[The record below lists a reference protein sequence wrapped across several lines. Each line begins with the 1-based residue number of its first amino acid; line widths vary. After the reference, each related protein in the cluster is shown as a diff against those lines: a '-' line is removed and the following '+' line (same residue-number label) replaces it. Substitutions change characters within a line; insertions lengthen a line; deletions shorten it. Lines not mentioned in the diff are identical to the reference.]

1 MIKKKIGYLGGTFD
15 PIHFGHLN
23 LALEALEKAHFDEI
37 WFCPTLLS
45 PHKKETPPIEIIHR
59 LKMVELATEEI
70 PQFKVIENETQGELP
85 PFTYETLLSLK
96 NDPQNQDKTFTL
108 LLSEDLIAGLEK
120 WHKIDR
126 LLDESP
132 ILIGHRTGF
141 KPPKEN
147 DLNQEVLSRVQNK
160 KLSIR
165 TLEIS
170 SSNLRTRLKNKLYC
184 AHLLPRKVLDYIC
197 QNELY

>member
-23 LALEALEKAHFDEI
+23 LALEALEKAHLDEI

-45 PHKKETPPIEIIHR
+45 PHKEETPPIKIAHR
-59 LKMVELATEEI
+59 LKMVKLATEDI
-70 PQFKVIENETQGELP
+70 PEFKVIENEAHGELP
-85 PFTYETLLSLK
+85 PFTYETLTNLK
-96 NDPQNQDKTFTL
+96 NDPQNQDKIFTL
-108 LLSEDLIAGLEK
+108 LLSEDLVEGLGR
-120 WHKIDR
+120 WHKVDR
-126 LLDESP
+126 LLEEFP
-132 ILIGHRTGF
+132 ILIGHRIGC
-141 KPPKEN
+141 KSLKES
-147 DLNQEVLSRVQNK
+147 DLDKNILTRIQNRK
-160 KLSIR
+160 IPIR

-170 SSNLRTRLKNKLYC
+170 SSDLRARFKNKLYC

>member
-23 LALEALEKAHFDEI
+23 LALETLEKAHLDEI

-45 PHKKETPPIEIIHR
+45 PHKKETPPIEVAHR
-59 LKMVELATEEI
+59 LKMVELAIEDI
-70 PQFKVIENETQGELP
+70 PEFKVIENEAHGDLP
-85 PFTYETLLSLK
+85 PFTYETLLNLK
-96 NDPQNQDKTFTL
+96 NDPKNQDKIFTL
-108 LLSEDLIAGLEK
+108 LLSEDLIEGLER

-126 LLDESP
+126 LLDEFP
-132 ILIGHRTGF
+132 FLIGHREGV
-141 KPPKEN
+141 KAPEIRGLNKEI
-147 DLNQEVLSRVQNK
+147 LSRIQNK
-160 KLSIR
+160 KIPIR

-170 SSNLRTRLKNKLYC
+170 SRNLRARFKKKLYC
-184 AHLLPRKVLDYIC
+184 AHLLPRKVLDYIY